1 MQKSNYYINKE
12 ELQNALMSY
21 KQACLE
27 ASESGDEDP
36 PIPNYIGECFV
47 KMATKISYRPNF
59 IGYSFKDEMVSDG
72 IENCLLYFR
81 NYDASKS
88 NNPFGYFTKIIWYAF
103 LRRIAKEK
111 RELAKK
117 YKYIEN
123 IDITD
128 IVTQEH
134 DSGDFTNT
142 FAEYLKSELDHID
155 IDKRIVSKHKKTIE
169 SDEIIAE
176 IVHEIEDNV
185 EYPEEKAEKKDGE
198 LDFD

>member
-1 MQKSNYYINKE
+1 MQHNTHYVDKE
-12 ELQNALMSY
+12 ELQKALMDY
-21 KQACLE
+21 KLACLE
-27 ASESGDEDP
+27 ASETGDDDP

-47 KMATKISYRPNF
+47 KIATKLSYRPNF
-59 IGYSFKDEMVSDG
+59 IGYSFRDEMVSDG

-142 FAEYLKSELDHID
+142 FAEYLKSELDHVD
-155 IDKRIVSKHKKTIE
+155 IDKRIVSKQKKITE
-169 SDEIIAE
+169 SDEMLADVI
-176 IVHEIEDNV
+176 HELEEDV
-185 EYPEEKAEKKDGE
+185 EYPAEKKQEGGI
-198 LDFD
+198 DFD